1 MFAYVS
7 CNYILLPDHVSRLI
21 RMSDKLFAAR
31 FGVQKKSRGH
41 ETFLYKVNRV
51 VGLKIGLNNYLLLV
65 IFS

>member
-1 MFAYVS
+1 MFEYMS

-21 RMSDKLFAAR
+21 SMSYTCFVDR
-31 FGVQKKSRGH
+31 FGVQKKPRGH

-51 VGLKIGLNNYLLLV
+51 IGLKIGLNNYLLLV